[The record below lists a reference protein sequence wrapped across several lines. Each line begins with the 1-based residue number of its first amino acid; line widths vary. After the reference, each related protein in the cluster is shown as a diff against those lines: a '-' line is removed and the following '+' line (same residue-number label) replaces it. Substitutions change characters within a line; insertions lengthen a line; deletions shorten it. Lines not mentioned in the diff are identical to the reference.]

1 MNCNETQTWLLQS
14 ESPALPPPPLAD
26 HLRRCGHCQEVQRQL
41 VVVETQL
48 QRAPLQLVPPPV
60 RARLMNAIQTTP
72 VVVPASRSL
81 VKRKRRR
88 FPLEHVIGY
97 LAAAAASAIVGAV
110 LGYGISERNRPE
122 LAVNPPPGTSVRPNE
137 ATTTTAHSST
147 SAMAI
152 AAEST
157 TSEQA
162 AVSSSVTEPSHPAA
176 MSVAETAQPTP
187 MPLPGDTT
195 TPQPF
200 PQPSTTSSD
209 SLLAN
214 ARVLSDDELLAVLVE
229 SHTQLATTS
238 AAADRLAQLASLADT
253 LWTQAIKETQSS
265 STGNVDWL
273 SDAYANIVESEL
285 PALARELS
293 KESEARTRLA
303 GSLKQRAQEVAS
315 VMGQAT
321 ASDEQALLEQLQ
333 QSAELSAERLVAD
346 EKDPA
351 RPKQRRSSGS
361 TNLLP
366 MVVEQTIALA
376 REENPL
382 ERADA
387 STVVVEG
394 IAKDI
399 LVTSLRGDEE
409 RAAALGG
416 YFGRVVEQGVASN
429 LQRVDLSK
437 STYQQTR
444 HYQQVVGRTQQSILF
459 LQQSLEAAP
468 PGAKQSLA
476 IAMQQGGLAQLVPPP
491 GPTRRVWIWSP
502 KHFRWHPPHP
512 RH

>member
-1 MNCNETQTWLLQS
+1 MNCNETQTWLLHS

-72 VVVPASRSL
+72 AVVLASRTL

-122 LAVNPPPGTSVRPNE
+122 VAVNPPPGTSVRPSV
-137 ATTTTAHSST
+137 TTGDTPNGSVST
-147 SAMAI
+147 AI
-152 AAEST
+152 AAESG
-157 TSEQA
+157 SGVQA
-162 AVSSSVTEPSHPAA
+162 VEAPSLTQSSSQPAA
-176 MSVAETAQPTP
+176 MSLSEAAPTTP
-187 MPLPGDTT
+187 MPVPGDTT
-195 TPQPF
+195 IPQPF
-200 PQPSTTSSD
+200 PQPSTIASD

-214 ARVLSDDELLAVLVE
+214 ARVLSDDELLATLVE

-238 AAADRLAQLASLADT
+238 SAADRLAQLASLADT
-253 LWTQAIKETQSS
+253 LWTQAVKETQSS

-273 SDAYANIVESEL
+273 SDAYANIVETEL
-285 PALARELS
+285 PALARELPT
-293 KESEARTRLA
+293 ESEARTRLA
-303 GSLKQRAQEVAS
+303 DSLNERAHQIAS

-321 ASDEQALLEQLQ
+321 AADQQALLEQLQ
-333 QSAELSAERLVAD
+333 QSAELSAERLVAN

-387 STVVVEG
+387 ATVVVEG

-437 STYQQTR
+437 TTYQQTR
-444 HYQQVVGRTQQSILF
+444 HYQQVVGRTQQSIVF

-468 PGAKQSLA
+468 PSAKQSLA